1 MTLPAFPGLPVFEG
15 ESRMG
20 QGVSMIDWTECAEVE
35 MVAGKVG
42 GRPVIRG
49 TRIEPE
55 LVLVEAEFGRTP
67 EETHA
72 DFPTLS
78 LQTICALREF
88 AEKQKQVA

>member
-1 MTLPAFPGLPVFEG
+1 
-15 ESRMG
+15 MG

-35 MVAGKVG
+35 MVPGKVG

>member
-1 MTLPAFPGLPVFEG
+1 
-15 ESRMG
+15 
-20 QGVSMIDWTECAEVE
+20 MIDWMQCSEIEAVP
-35 MVAGKVG
+35 GKVG

-55 LVLVEAEFGRTP
+55 LLVVEAEYGRTP

-72 DFPTLS
+72 DFPTVS
-78 LQTICALREF
+78 VETIRVLLKF